1 LSQAYGKGRIGE
13 KMKTSNTEKIFYA
26 INYFLLFLVGM
37 VTLYP
42 FIYVLSASVSS
53 PDAVI
58 TGKVLLLPKDIT
70 WGAYKKVLSQNEI
83 WTAYG
88 NTFYY
93 TLIGTAVNILFTI
106 CGAYPLAKKR
116 LRAKSFISFFIVFT
130 MWFDAGIIPFY
141 LNIKDLHLL
150 DTRMAIILG
159 FACQAFYIIL
169 LRNFFEAIPD
179 ALEESGRC
187 DGANDLQIL
196 IKIYLPLAKP
206 ALATIA
212 LFYAVERWN
221 GYFWAMV
228 LLKDDKKIPLQV
240 LLKKLIVEANVS
252 DEYATMANISTAY
265 SKETII
271 YATIFIS
278 IIPMLI
284 VYPYIQ
290 KYFVKGVMVGA
301 VKG

>member
-1 LSQAYGKGRIGE
+1 
-13 KMKTSNTEKIFYA
+13 
-26 INYFLLFLVGM
+26 
-37 VTLYP
+37 
-42 FIYVLSASVSS
+42 
-53 PDAVI
+53 
-58 TGKVLLLPKDIT
+58 
-70 WGAYKKVLSQNEI
+70 
-83 WTAYG
+83 
-88 NTFYY
+88 
-93 TLIGTAVNILFTI
+93 
-106 CGAYPLAKKR
+106 
-116 LRAKSFISFFIVFT
+116 
-130 MWFDAGIIPFY
+130 
-141 LNIKDLHLL
+141 
-150 DTRMAIILG
+150 
-159 FACQAFYIIL
+159 
-169 LRNFFEAIPD
+169 
-179 ALEESGRC
+179 
-187 DGANDLQIL
+187 
-196 IKIYLPLAKP
+196 LAKP

-265 SKETII
+265 SKETIT